1 MSRALII
8 LTYDEIEGSRAL
20 WNRLPLNS
28 FDEVLVVDGGSSDG
42 TVEFYKEHGLKVVR
56 QNISG
61 RGEAFRVG
69 VRNTGSSLLVFYSP
83 DGNEDPDD
91 IVKLCERLEN
101 NEADI
106 AIASRFMKGSRNE
119 EDDQV
124 LRFRAWVNR
133 AFTFIANMLF
143 NNGPYITDTINGFR
157 AVRRCSFEILQLDE
171 CGFPIEY
178 QMSIRAMKNKLRIVE
193 IPTIEGNRIGGKSK
207 CLSLPVGWG
216 HVKVLS
222 VEIWDTFKKKL
233 RDLF

>member
-8 LTYDEIEGSRAL
+8 LTYDEIAGSRAL
-20 WNRLPLNS
+20 WNRLPLDS

-42 TVEFYKEHGLKVVR
+42 TVEFYREHGLKVVG
-56 QNISG
+56 QDIPG

-69 VRNTGSSLLVFYSP
+69 VKNTRSSILVFYSP

-101 NEADI
+101 NEADV
-106 AIASRFMKGSRNE
+106 AIASRFMKNSRNE
-119 EDDQV
+119 EDEQFF
-124 LRFRAWVNR
+124 RFRAWVNR
-133 AFTFIANMLF
+133 AFTFIANILF
-143 NNGPYITDTINGFR
+143 NKGPYITDTINGFR
-157 AVRRCSFEILQLDE
+157 AVRRCSFEVLNLDE

-207 CLSLPVGWG
+207 CLSWPVGWG

-222 VEIWDTFKKKL
+222 AEILAVWQEKL
-233 RDLF
+233 RCLF